1 MSVEIEPE
9 GILLHLL
16 GDDVTGPSSALWHL
30 ADALRALTL
39 CGIDVGYGNPRKP
52 WAETP
57 EDRRCRMCLG
67 HSRGHP
73 RSSGEV
79 A

>member
-1 MSVEIEPE
+1 MEPE

-16 GDDVTGPSSALWHL
+16 GDDETGPVSALWHL
-30 ADALRALTL
+30 ADVQRALTL

-57 EDRRCRMCLG
+57 EDRRCQMCEGQLAERRPAG
-67 HSRGHP
+67 G
-73 RSSGEV
+73 
-79 A
+79 